1 MISKLLTRCL
11 YISVCAL
18 LIAGVPA
25 AAFAGA
31 GQVFQQPVSHTV
43 TGKVTDEQNEPV
55 AGVTVA
61 VRGTSSGT
69 TTDDKGNYSL
79 RVTKGQILAF
89 SYIGYT
95 LQEIVYTGQDHI
107 DVTLKPSSTRLKE
120 VVTVGYGTQKK
131 ESVVGAIDQVSGDDI
146 LKQDVP
152 EVANALAGL
161 LPGVETIQTTSIP
174 GGSGPNDQA
183 TQIFIRGRSSWNNSQ
198 PLILVDGVPRS
209 LNDIDPYDIN
219 KISVLKDASATA
231 VFGVKGANGVVLIT
245 TKRGREGPAHLSLN
259 AKMTAN
265 TLSRQPNVL
274 GSYEGNVQKDEAILN
289 EVAVNPASWA
299 EYTPAQVL
307 HYYRTGQY
315 PDLYPNVNW
324 LDAFTKDYALAQHL
338 DLNIRGGSRFVK
350 YFGSLSYL
358 HQGGLINTADYGQ
371 GYNPSFKYN
380 RFNFRS
386 NMDFNVTKTT
396 KISVN
401 LSGMYGIQQSPN
413 GNNSAYATFWKSLY
427 GHPPDP
433 YPIRYSDGTWADN
446 PAFDKYL
453 DPITAVNFY
462 GLKKENRT
470 RITSDLIL
478 KQELGFITRGL
489 SVTGRLSYDNYF
501 VTEGPDINDIGLVTK
516 YIPPSVAGLPQDQW
530 DQYAVY
536 NYPSAGEADG
546 YNFSSLPPTYQ
557 NEYAPNPNNTG
568 QSRATD
574 YQVNLNYDRM
584 FGKHHVSGLVLFKR
598 RQSAENEDFL
608 SYEEDWVGRLTYS
621 YKARYLL
628 EFNGA
633 YTGSEKFSRKYRFGF
648 FPSLGLGWV
657 LSEEDFFKQ
666 AVPFVNFLKL
676 RYSNG
681 KVGNDQGIARWQYI
695 SNWNPLTNTWR
706 FGAPF
711 ESATGIPV
719 TLEGDIANPDIHWET
734 DYKQNAGLDAEL
746 LKGALSVTFDYFWN
760 RNTGIFVSA
769 DQRSSNDIFG
779 APLPSANIGE
789 TETHGWEADISY
801 KHQFSHNFSM
811 NVRYTQTFA
820 KDKIIREDDPQLLP
834 AYQKQ
839 AGYPVRQVRTQV
851 NQPGII
857 GSWDQ
862 VYTGVMGQ
870 DNSQALP
877 GDFQQVD
884 YNADGVIDQNDAVP
898 YGYSDI
904 PQYTHSLLLDFSYK
918 GLDARILFYGVWNVS
933 MKTNYDAFNEG
944 YTVIWNFIADNAWN
958 PEAGRTTTA
967 TYPGLRLYTS
977 NNMGNWGVED
987 GSYTRI
993 KSASLGYTFPRKLLE
1008 KWKMSNLRIS
1018 LQGYNLALWSRMR
1031 EDREAQSGGLAMR
1044 TMSYPLTKSYTLG
1057 LSVDF

>member
-1 MISKLLTRCL
+1 MIPKLLGRRL
-11 YISVCAL
+11 YITVFVL
-18 LIAGVPA
+18 LLAGLAAVPA
-25 AAFAGA
+25 ASHSLL
-31 GQVFQQPVSHTV
+31 QQPAVNRV
-43 TGKVTDEQNEPV
+43 TGKVTDQQGDPV

-61 VRGTSSGT
+61 VKGTSLGT
-69 TTDDKGNYSL
+69 TTDDKGAYSL
-79 RVTKGQILAF
+79 GVTKGQTLAF
-89 SYIGYT
+89 SYIGYQV
-95 LQEIVYTGQDHI
+95 QEIVYTGQGHI
-107 DVTLKPSSTRLKE
+107 DVTLEPSSTQLKE
-120 VVTVGYGTQKK
+120 VVAVGYGTQKK

-209 LNDIDPYDIN
+209 LNDIDPYDID

-245 TKRGREGPAHLSLN
+245 TKRGREGKTHLSLN
-259 AKMTAN
+259 ATMTAN
-265 TLSRQPNVL
+265 TISEQPNVL
-274 GSYEGNVQKDEAILN
+274 GSYAGNMQKDEAILN
-289 EVAVNPASWA
+289 EVAVNPSSWA
-299 EYTPAQVL
+299 DYVPARVL
-307 HYYRTGQY
+307 NYYRTGEY
-315 PDLYPNVNW
+315 PDLYPDVNW
-324 LDAFTKDYALAQHL
+324 MKAFTKDYSLSQNVNL
-338 DLNIRGGSRFVK
+338 GVRGGSRFVK

-358 HQGGLINTADYGQ
+358 HQGGLIKTADYGQ
-371 GYNPSFKYN
+371 GYNPSFNYN

-386 NMDFNVTKTT
+386 NMDFNVTPTT

-413 GNNSAYATFWKSLY
+413 GNSSAYATFWKSLY
-427 GHPPDP
+427 GHPPDL

-453 DPITAVNFY
+453 NPITAVNFY

-478 KQELGFITRGL
+478 KQDLDFITRGL
-489 SVTGRLSYDNYF
+489 SVTGRLSYDNFF
-501 VTEGPDINDIGLVTK
+501 VTEGPDITDIGVVTK

-530 DQYAVY
+530 DKYTIY

-557 NEYAPNPNNTG
+557 NEYAPKPDNTG

-574 YQVNLNYDRM
+574 YQVNLNYQRT
-584 FGKHHVSGLVLFKR
+584 FGEHQVSGMMLFKR
-598 RQSAENEDFL
+598 RQSADNQDFL

-621 YKARYLL
+621 YGSRYLL

-648 FPSLGLGWV
+648 FPSVGLGWV
-657 LSEEDFFKQ
+657 VSEETFFKK

-711 ESATGIPV
+711 ESSTGIPV

-734 DYKQNAGLDAEL
+734 DYKQNAGLDAEF
-746 LKGALSVTFDYFWN
+746 LKGALSLTFDYFWN
-760 RNTGIFVSA
+760 HNTGIFVSA
-769 DQRSSNDIFG
+769 AQRTSNDIFG
-779 APLPSANIGE
+779 APLPAANIGE
-789 TETHGWEADISY
+789 TETRGWEADISY
-801 KHQFSHNFSM
+801 KHQFSRNFS
-811 NVRYTQTFA
+811 VRARYTQSFA
-820 KDKIIREDDPQLLP
+820 KDRIIHEDDPELLP
-834 AYQKQ
+834 AYQKK
-839 AGYPVRQVRTQV
+839 AGYPINQLRSQV
-851 NQPGII
+851 NQPGLIQ
-857 GSWDQ
+857 SWDQ

-877 GDFQQVD
+877 GDFRQVD

-898 YGYSDI
+898 FGYSDV
-904 PQYTHSLLLDFSYK
+904 PQYTHSLLLDFTYK
-918 GLDARILFYGVWNVS
+918 GFDARILFYGVWNVS
-933 MKTNYDAFNEG
+933 MNTNYDAFNEG
-944 YTVIWNFIADNAWN
+944 YTVMWNFIADHAWN
-958 PEAGRTTTA
+958 PEAGRTTAA
-967 TYPGLRLYTS
+967 TYPGLRLFTTS
-977 NNMGNWGVED
+977 DMGNWGVED

-993 KSASLGYTFPRKLLE
+993 KSAALGYTFHRELLR

-1018 LQGYNLALWSRMR
+1018 LQGYNLALWSKMR

-1044 TMSYPLTKSYTLG
+1044 TLSYPLTRSYTLG